1 MFAVAPDAP
10 TGLTRTAATADSI
23 TLTWQHSGSPDS
35 YTLTHNERDATPLT
49 EIKNIATS
57 THTVTNLEVA
67 TFYVFSV
74 VAVSDTDGDSVS
86 SDSLETS
93 TGELC
98 IIDNLCYMK
107 GDAVEH
113 TSRMLV

>member
-10 TGLTRTAATADSI
+10 TDLTRTAATADSI
-23 TLTWQHSGSPDS
+23 TLTWKHSGSSIS
-35 YTLTHNERDATPLT
+35 YILTHNERDATPLT
-49 EIKNIATS
+49 EIKNIGGS
-57 THTVTNLEVA
+57 PHTVSNLKVA
-67 TFYVFSV
+67 TFYVFSM
-74 VAVSDTDGDSVS
+74 VAVYDTVGNSIS